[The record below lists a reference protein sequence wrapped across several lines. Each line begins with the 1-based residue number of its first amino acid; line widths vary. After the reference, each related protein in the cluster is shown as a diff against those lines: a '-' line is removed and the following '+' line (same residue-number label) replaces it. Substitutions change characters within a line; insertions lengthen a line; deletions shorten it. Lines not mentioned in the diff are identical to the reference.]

1 MVDSIETGA
10 PQSTRNVGI
19 PKEPTNT
26 AANKMRSKSE
36 DSASLDVVEMPQ
48 IKIAEVAS
56 QAASGKKES
65 LESLNDIAN
74 ELREAINALNSAL
87 EKSPTKA
94 IITRD
99 EELNRFIVRIADQKS
114 GEVVREVPSEAVLKF
129 ARNLQELKGLI
140 FDKTM

>member
-1 MVDSIETGA
+1 MVDNIGVGAAQSI
-10 PQSTRNVGI
+10 RNVAI
-19 PKEPTNT
+19 PTEPTTT
-26 AANKMRSKSE
+26 AANKMQSKSE
-36 DSASLDVVEMPQ
+36 DSLRRDSVDMPQ

-56 QAASGKKES
+56 EVATGKKES
-65 LESLNDIAN
+65 LESLNDITN

-140 FDKTM
+140 FDKTL

>member
-1 MVDSIETGA
+1 MVDSIETGGA
-10 PQSTRNVGI
+10 QSTRNMPI
-19 PKEPTNT
+19 PKEQVTT
-26 AANKMRSKSE
+26 AATKPQAKSE
-36 DSASLDVVEMPQ
+36 NSSRRDSVEIPQ
-48 IKIAEVAS
+48 VKIAEVAS
-56 QAASGKKES
+56 KVSTDKKES
-65 LESLNDIAN
+65 LESLNEIAN
-74 ELREAINALNSAL
+74 ELRDAINALNSAL

-140 FDKTM
+140 FDKTL